1 MLLQL
6 QKNSPNYST
15 VWNIVLLLTRI
26 WLGYRLFTASYSSV
40 VGILTSPTER
50 LFFQKWFGEELHFP
64 LPVLMAFL
72 AKGAELSGGIFLL
85 LGLFTRISA
94 SLVAFTMFIA
104 TITANLGENWT
115 IDGGFTI
122 SYFFFALIFIVQGG
136 GKFSFDYLLSRRRLY
151 SEKAS

>member
-1 MLLQL
+1 MLLQS
-6 QKNSPNYST
+6 QKNSTNYNT
-15 VWNIVLLLTRI
+15 VWDVVLLLTRI

-85 LGLFTRISA
+85 FGLFTRISA
-94 SLVAFTMFIA
+94 SIVAFTMFIA
-104 TITANLGENWT
+104 TITANLGENWV
-115 IDGGFTI
+115 IDGGFTV
-122 SYFFFALIFIVQGG
+122 SYFFFAVIFIVQGG
-136 GKFSFDYLLSRRRLY
+136 GKFSLDYLLLRRRHY